1 MKPVHAAGVPRP
13 LCPLRACA
21 VWIVILV
28 IFVPSLRPMLLA
40 QGGQTVPQAG
50 VRAAGTLG
58 ADDEASGV
66 ELIVGRSTVLNVP
79 APISRVSLTSPDIAD
94 VLVTTSQQVLIHGKT
109 TGTISM
115 FVWERGGG
123 IRRYEVN
130 VRRDLE
136 QLEQQMRTLFPGEPI
151 TVANNGRQVLLSGT
165 VTNKIIIERAG
176 DVAAGYVAKK
186 EDVVNLLQ
194 QPQGLGSNQVLL
206 KVRFAEV
213 GRTALTEVGASFFTG
228 VEGYKDWIGRSTT
241 QQFPA
246 PEFDDGKLVFSDF
259 LNFFLFN
266 TKHNVGTLIR
276 ALQNRGLFQSLAEP
290 NLIAQ
295 NGKEASFLAGGEYP
309 YPIVQ
314 GSGAGVAVTISF
326 KEFGIKLNFTPT
338 VLSNDLIHLKVRPEV
353 SSLDFANA
361 VTVEGFRVPALSTRR
376 TETELELRDGQ
387 TFAIAGLMSNN
398 LTSSLQK
405 IPGIGDIPILGL
417 LFKSKAS
424 RREQTELVVMITPQI
439 IRPGSPGAA
448 AALPGLSERYMP
460 PLPKPLPSP
469 PPFGPPQSSLTP
481 GQKSTVATGASTVP
495 AQPTG
500 AIFPDP
506 PANSTK
512 TGAPVPSSQVTPT
525 RTTTAPAVSPSPVS
539 VAAPAPRPL
548 TKQEREA
555 VEQERKAEQQRLER
569 DAKAREEATRRAME
583 QARVNERLAREQAKR
598 DAESARRGEE
608 AKKRQEEEDRKR
620 GKALAEAEARLK
632 AAQSAYEKE
641 VKGAGGATSQP

>member
-21 VWIVILV
+21 VWICILV
-28 IFVPSLRPMLLA
+28 LIVPSFYPATMLA
-40 QGGQTVPQAG
+40 QSARIVPQAG
-50 VRAAGTLG
+50 TTAAG
-58 ADDEASGV
+58 AAEEDAAAV
-66 ELIVGRSTVLNVP
+66 ELMVGRSTVLNVP
-79 APISRVSLTSPDIAD
+79 APISRVSLTSPDVAD

-123 IRRYEVN
+123 IRRYEVR
-130 VRRDLE
+130 VGRDLE
-136 QLEQQMRTLFPGEPI
+136 QLEHQLRTLFPGEPI
-151 TVANNGRQVLLSGT
+151 SVSNNGRQVLLSGT
-165 VTNKIIIERAG
+165 VTNKIIIEKAG

-194 QPQGLGSNQVLL
+194 QPQGLGSNQVML

-228 VEGYKDWIGRSTT
+228 PEGYKDYIGRTTT

-309 YPIVQ
+309 YPVVQ
-314 GSGAGVAVTISF
+314 GGGNGLAVTISF

-338 VLSNDLIHLKVRPEV
+338 VLGNDLIHLKVRPEV
-353 SSLDFANA
+353 STLDFANA

-387 TFAIAGLMSNN
+387 TFAIAGLLNN
-398 LTSSLQK
+398 SLTSSMQK

-439 IRPGSPGAA
+439 VKPGSPGAA
-448 AALPGLSERYMP
+448 DGLPGLSEQFMP
-460 PLPKPLPSP
+460 PVGKPIPQP
-469 PPFGPPQSSLTP
+469 PPYGPRTSMAPPSAP
-481 GQKSTVATGASTVP
+481 PAASTAAP
-495 AQPTG
+495 AGATQPTR
-500 AIFPDP
+500 ATFPDP
-506 PANSTK
+506 PANSVSTK
-512 TGAPVPSSQVTPT
+512 TGQPVRSAPAPAN
-525 RTTTAPAVSPSPVS
+525 TTTAPVVAPSPAAV
-539 VAAPAPRPL
+539 VAPAPKPL
-548 TKQEREA
+548 SKQERQA
-555 VEQERKAEQQRLER
+555 IEQERKEEKLRLER
-569 DAKAREEATRRAME
+569 ETRAREEARK
-583 QARVNERLAREQAKR
+583 QAAEDAKVQQRVAREQAKR
-598 DAESARRGEE
+598 DAEDARKAEE
-608 AKKRQEEEDRKR
+608 VRKRQEEEDRKR

-632 AAQSAYEKE
+632 AAQAAYQKE
-641 VKGAGGATSQP
+641 VKDAGAPGSQP

>member
-40 QGGQTVPQAG
+40 QGGQTVPQAS

-66 ELIVGRSTVLNVP
+66 ELMVGRSTVLNVP

-165 VTNKIIIERAG
+165 VTNKIIIEKAG

-228 VEGYKDWIGRSTT
+228 VEGYKDYIGRTTT

-387 TFAIAGLMSNN
+387 TFAIAGLMNN
-398 LTSSLQK
+398 SVTSSLQK

-512 TGAPVPSSQVTPT
+512 TGVPVPSSQAAPT
-525 RTTTAPAVSPSPVS
+525 KTTTVPAVSPSPVS

-555 VEQERKAEQQRLER
+555 LEQERKAEQQRLER
-569 DAKAREEATRRAME
+569 ETKAREEAARRAAE
-583 QARVNERLAREQAKR
+583 QAKVDERLAREKAKR
-598 DAESARRGEE
+598 DAEAGRRAEE
-608 AKKRQEEEDRKR
+608 ARKRQEEEDRKR